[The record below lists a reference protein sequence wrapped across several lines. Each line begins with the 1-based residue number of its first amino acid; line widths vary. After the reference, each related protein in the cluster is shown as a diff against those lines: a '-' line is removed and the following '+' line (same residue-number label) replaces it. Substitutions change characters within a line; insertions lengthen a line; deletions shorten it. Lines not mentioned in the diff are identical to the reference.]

1 MLGIALVYL
10 MACAGLTANDAVAQ
24 TAGGNGLKGQYYD
37 NQNLTAH
44 ELTRTD
50 PTVSFSW
57 GTGSPARSIDS
68 DTFSARWTGQV
79 EAPVS
84 GTYTFYTQ
92 TSDGVRL

>member
-1 MLGIALVYL
+1 MLGIALVCL
-10 MACAGLTANDAVAQ
+10 MTCAGLTARDAVAQ

-37 NQNLTAH
+37 NQNLTAR

-50 PTVSFSW
+50 PTVNFSW
-57 GTGSPARSIDS
+57 GTGSPARSIEA

-84 GTYTFYTQ
+84 GT
-92 TSDGVRL
+92 